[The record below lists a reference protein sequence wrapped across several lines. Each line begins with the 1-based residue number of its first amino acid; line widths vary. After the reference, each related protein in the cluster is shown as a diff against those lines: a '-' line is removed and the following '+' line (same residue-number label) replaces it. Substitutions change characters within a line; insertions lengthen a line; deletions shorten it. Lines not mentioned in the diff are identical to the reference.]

1 MPANKKNH
9 NLLYFA
15 LFLIPAIL
23 FLASPEQL
31 ICASCE
37 EPIIW
42 ELEKI
47 RQHIAW
53 PDGTLR
59 VYYKTVEES
68 DRWFFSTLG
77 NSSKLLTLMVVNYP
91 LETNLFEFLK
101 YRGLLGFS
109 DLVAL
114 NMCWDAINW
123 VGESGTSEQ
132 EVLARKVACMYCTR
146 LQEASEHLPKVLA
159 AFDE

>member
-1 MPANKKNH
+1 MPASKRNH
-9 NLLYFA
+9 NLLYLVF
-15 LFLIPAIL
+15 FLI
-23 FLASPEQL
+23 LAMLLLDPTEQL
-31 ICASCE
+31 ICTSCE

-59 VYYKTVEES
+59 VYYRTVEES

-77 NSSKLLTLMVVNYP
+77 NSSKLLVFMVVNYP
-91 LETNLFEFLK
+91 LETNLSEFLK
-101 YRGLLGFS
+101 YSGFLGFS

-123 VGESGTSEQ
+123 VGESGISDQ
-132 EVLARKVACMYCTR
+132 EALARKVACMYCSR
-146 LQEASEHLPKVLA
+146 LQEASEHVRKVLA